1 MLFKWPSISQVLHY
15 FPPLKRFCCT
25 ELQNIWMLIC
35 WGCFGTCREN
45 WGFTTWAVKNNLLS
59 GIHMDRNA
67 LDLNYH
73 SYVVEATFNRKQM
86 YVFSRLPL
94 YSLKGRRKDVSSV
107 AILWQQPRKWINRSK
122 QQVKRICRP
131 DTVWLFK
138 WKEVNRIL
146 KEYIFIYS
154 SVSFSFF
161 HRHLKSTEWP

>member
-25 ELQNIWMLIC
+25 ELQNIWMLIY

-45 WGFTTWAVKNNLLS
+45 WGFTACAVKNNLLS
-59 GIHMDRNA
+59 GIHIDQNA

-86 YVFSRLPL
+86 YVFSRLPIF
-94 YSLKGRRKDVSSV
+94 YKVWKDVSSV
-107 AILWQQPRKWINRSK
+107 TILWHQTRERINRSK

-131 DTVWLFK
+131 DTELWLFK
-138 WKEVNRIL
+138 WKEVNRIF
-146 KEYIFIYS
+146 KEYKFIYS

-161 HRHLKSTEWP
+161 CRRVKSTKWP